1 MTVSEVI
8 SVNKQKCKVFLEEG
22 FAFVLYKSE
31 AAHYELEPGA
41 WISEEAYCQLEE
53 NLLLTRAKNKA
64 LDFLGFQGR
73 TRQQMRKKL
82 EMEGYPDR
90 IVNRV
95 MGFLEEYR
103 FVDDLAYARNYIS
116 LNGEK
121 KSRRQLTQE
130 LCLKGVSG
138 EEISRAFEEG
148 TVDDASSAR
157 LLLEKRLKGRRVLS
171 YEERCRH
178 GAYLAR
184 KGYSYEVI
192 DRVMRQVL
200 SEE

>member
-31 AAHYELEPGA
+31 AAHFELEPGA
-41 WISEEAYCQLEE
+41 CLSEETYYQIEE
-53 NLLLTRAKNKA
+53 DILLPRAKNKA

-73 TRQQMRKKL
+73 TRQQMKKKL
-82 EMEGYPDR
+82 ETEGYPAR
-90 IVNRV
+90 VVNRV

-103 FVDDLAYARNYIS
+103 FVDDLAYAGNYIS
-116 LNGEK
+116 LNGGK

-130 LCLKGVSG
+130 LRLKGVSG
-138 EEISRAFEEG
+138 EDIARAFDEG
-148 TVDDASSAR
+148 AVDDAASAR
-157 LLLEKRLKGRRVLS
+157 LLLEKRLKGNHTLS